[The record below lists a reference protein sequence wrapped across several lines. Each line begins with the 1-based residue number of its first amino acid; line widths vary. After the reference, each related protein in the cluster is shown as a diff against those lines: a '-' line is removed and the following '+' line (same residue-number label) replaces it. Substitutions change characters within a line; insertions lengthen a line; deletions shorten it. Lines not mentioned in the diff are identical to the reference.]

1 MAKMEEIVKEEKLT
15 LAEKIVNIMSE
26 VQRLQKD
33 DNVEFGKTKYK
44 ALSEEK
50 VTTIMREKLVKYNI
64 LVYPIEQEWSREGS
78 ITHVNVKYRM
88 VNAENPSDYIE
99 IVSCGD
105 GADSQDKGSGKAQ
118 TYAYKY
124 MWLRTFALPTG
135 EDPDKISSDELD
147 AKEAEQKAL
156 EETITNKEVMILE
169 NMLSDEQKAWTFKA
183 YQVDSLSA
191 MSKAQ
196 YGDLMKR
203 LNAQQQKKGEQA

>member
-1 MAKMEEIVKEEKLT
+1 MAKMEDIVKEEKLT

-26 VQRLQKD
+26 VQKLQKD

-50 VTTIMREKLVKYNI
+50 VTTIMRDKLVKYNI
-64 LVYPIEQEWSREGS
+64 FVYPIEQEWSREGN
-78 ITHVNVKYRM
+78 ITHVNIKYRM
-88 VNAENPSDYIE
+88 VNAENPSDYID

-105 GADSQDKGSGKAQ
+105 GADTQDKGSGKAQ
-118 TYAYKY
+118 TYAFKY

-156 EETITNKEVMILE
+156 EETITNKEVMLLE
-169 NMLSDEQKAWTFKA
+169 NMLSDEQKAWAFKA
-183 YQVDSLSA
+183 YQVDALSA

-203 LNAQQQKKGEQA
+203 LNAQKKKGDKA